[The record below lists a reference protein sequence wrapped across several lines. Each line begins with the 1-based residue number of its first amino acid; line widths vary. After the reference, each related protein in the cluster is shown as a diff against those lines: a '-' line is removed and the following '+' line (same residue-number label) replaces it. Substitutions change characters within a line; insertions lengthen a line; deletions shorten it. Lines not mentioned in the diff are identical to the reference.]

1 MHTGEK
7 VFAVA
12 ILLKV
17 YKSFLFRQSKKN
29 VVQPAITCLKLTIE
43 TLEQGRQRRHWRRS
57 GTFIVNFEHISH
69 LVLVFLLLTLRR

>member
-43 TLEQGRQRRHWRRS
+43 TLEQGLKYVQS
-57 GTFIVNFEHISH
+57 
-69 LVLVFLLLTLRR
+69 